1 MKKRHVALAVG
12 LAITMGACGM
22 GLAACD
28 KPDTPPA
35 GPSPFEDDAK
45 FETVPVTETT
55 HFLAGNFAVYGDQ
68 WSPAGDKPANE
79 ELRFKQHVEK
89 ENLYKISIALY
100 ATDEFKIRYEG
111 EGWGSGT
118 HKGSVPADYLVA
130 SQKDDPDGDIIGDG
144 GMGGKNFKVKKDGT
158 YEIWLTMNADQDMP
172 VSVQYVRKGDAPKL
186 SIGVTSVTLDTA
198 KALLEV
204 GATKK
209 LKATVLPD
217 NADDDKKVVTWTS
230 SDEEVATVEQDG
242 TVTAVKKG
250 TATITAT
257 ADGKSAQC
265 EITVLNPGEGV
276 PVETIMLKG
285 ENGAVL
291 TQKSGMHAGETFTV
305 EATIA
310 PAEATIKEVTWTVVL
325 KEGGTPATGVTVT
338 PDAENAN
345 KVTVKCVKPG
355 DYLVKASAD
364 EVTESIE
371 VNVETDYYLIGSS
384 SNPNL
389 PGWSPQNDINNIPE
403 AVRFI
408 KQTNGSYKA
417 TGVSLYTGDSFRI
430 AEICKEWDDTIG
442 YSHMVE
448 ATDTVN
454 PTTDFA
460 DGGSDNNIK
469 MLADGKYDITITPTE
484 DSFTLA
490 FERVGNADIPQWSYD
505 IYAKG
510 GWGAGNWGE
519 ADFIRVGD
527 TSLSNDSAV
536 ITGNITITLN
546 GETPVEF
553 GFQLCPAGTKTDKGF
568 GNWTLVPDGE
578 SGSLLDGKITKA
590 SGGDNFVCNAS
601 GTYTV
606 KITLNANGG
615 FDKIE
620 FISYTA
626 PAAE

>member
-68 WSPAGDKPANE
+68 WSPAGDKPVSE

-144 GMGGKNFKVKKDGT
+144 GMGGKNFKVQKDGT

-186 SIGVTSVTLDTA
+186 SIGVTSVALDTA

-276 PVETIMLKG
+276 PVETIALKG

-310 PAEATIKEVTWTVVL
+310 PAEATIKEVTWSVVL
-325 KEGGTPATGVTVT
+325 KEEGTPATGVTVT
-338 PDAENAN
+338 PDAEDAN
-345 KVTVKCVKPG
+345 KVTVKCVLPG

-364 EVTESIE
+364 EVTSEIE
-371 VNVETDYYLIGSS
+371 VNVVTDFYLIGSS
-384 SNPNL
+384 KNPLMGNWATVSEL
-389 PGWSPQNDINNIPE
+389 SAIPE
-403 AVRFI
+403 ALRFADEGDGI
-408 KQTNGSYKA
+408 YKA
-417 TGVSLYTGDSFRI
+417 SGVSLYQGDEVKVTVI
-430 AEICKEWDDTIG
+430 GMGWDG
-442 YSHMVE
+442 KQFNNSHL
-448 ATDTVN
+448 
-454 PTTDFA
+454 
-460 DGGSDNNIK
+460 DGGDIAKAGDGDGNIGIT
-469 MLADGKYDITITPTE
+469 ADGKYDITISLE
-484 DSFTLA
+484 DDTITFDK
-490 FERVGNADIPQWSYD
+490 VGDADVADWSYD
-505 IYAKG
+505 IHIMG
-510 GWGAGNWGE
+510 GMNSWTVNADKFNTDPLTKTNKQVTVQIEIDLGSAAT
-519 ADFIRVGD
+519 ADFLIIL
-527 TSLSNDSAV
+527 TN
-536 ITGNITITLN
+536 
-546 GETPVEF
+546 
-553 GFQLCPAGTKTDKGF
+553 AGTTDAKVYGRY
-568 GNWTLVPDGE
+568 GHITEIDSEKVGTNISAGEVGSDGTNIKC
-578 SGSLLDGKITKA
+578 S
-590 SGGDNFVCNAS
+590 AS

-606 KITLNANGG
+606 VITLNDNGG
-615 FDKIE
+615 FESIE
-620 FISYTA
+620 FTDYVAS
-626 PAAE
+626 AAE

>member
-28 KPDTPPA
+28 TTETPA

-45 FETVPVTETT
+45 FEAVPVTETT

-68 WSPAGDKPANE
+68 WSPAGDKPVNE
-79 ELRFKQHVEK
+79 ELRFKQHAEK

-100 ATDEFKIRYEG
+100 EKDEFKIRYEG
-111 EGWGSGT
+111 VGWGSGT
-118 HKGSVPADYLVA
+118 HKGSIPADYLVA
-130 SQKDDPDGDIIGDG
+130 SQKDNPDGDIIGDG
-144 GMGGKNFKVKKDGT
+144 GLGGKNFSVKKDGT

-186 SIGVTSVTLDTA
+186 SIGVSSVTLDTA

-217 NADDDKKVVTWTS
+217 NADDDKKVVTWSS

-265 EITVLNPGEGV
+265 EITVLNPGEGI

-291 TQKSGMHAGETFTV
+291 TKKSGMHAGESFTV

-310 PAEATIKEVTWTVVL
+310 PAEATIKEVTWSVVL
-325 KEGGTPATGVTVT
+325 KEEGTPATGVTVT

-355 DYLVKASAD
+355 DYLVKATAD
-364 EVTESIE
+364 EVTSEIE
-371 VNVETDYYLIGSS
+371 VNVVTDFYFIGTSA
-384 SNPNL
+384 NPGL
-389 PGWSPQNDINNIPE
+389 PGWSTQNDINNIPE
-403 AVRFI
+403 ALRFVE
-408 KQTNGSYKA
+408 TAGVYKA
-417 TGVSLYTGDSFRI
+417 TGVNLYEGDNI
-430 AEICKEWDDTIG
+430 KVAMLALEWDGALGFSDLA
-442 YSHMVE
+442 E
-448 ATDTVN
+448 ATETVN
-454 PTTDFA
+454 LATQVGDA
-460 DGGSDNNIK
+460 HDSNNIAV
-469 MLADGKYDITITPTE
+469 LASGKYDVTVSLVE
-484 DSFTLA
+484 DSYKVSFVRTGDA
-490 FERVGNADIPQWSYD
+490 EEAAWEYD
-505 IYAKG
+505 VYAKG
-510 GWGAGNWGE
+510 GWGAGDWGA
-519 ADFIRVGD
+519 ADFIKVG
-527 TSLSNDSAV
+527 TATLSKDNLT
-536 ITGNITITLN
+536 ITADITITLTD
-546 GETPVEF
+546 ETPVEF
-553 GFQLCPAGTKTDKGF
+553 GFQLSPKGQTSDKGW
-568 GNWTLVPDGE
+568 G
-578 SGSLLDGKITKA
+578 GSSLTTDFSNVEGKVEA
-590 SGGDNFVCNAS
+590 SGGNYKCLAS
-601 GTYTV
+601 GTYNITV
-606 KITLNANGG
+606 TVNENGQFVSITFN
-615 FDKIE
+615 
-620 FISYTA
+620 SYTA